1 MGSLIDKNKL
11 KAKAIEVIVKNK
23 LIFIEDVCAMCGV
36 SKNWFYQHFTIDSDD
51 YYELSKLLEANKIN
65 LKVALRKKWFD
76 SDNATT
82 QLALYRLC
90 ATSDE
95 HRKLNQAYIDHS
107 GTIHVPNIEV
117 TDNETSDAIKSLFTN
132 E

>member
-1 MGSLIDKNKL
+1 MAYNKDELKTKSIEAIKKNR
-11 KAKAIEVIVKNK
+11 
-23 LIFIEDVCAMCGV
+23 LIFVEDICAMIGI
-36 SKNWFYQHFTIDSDD
+36 SKPTFYSHFPVNLDD
-51 YYELSKLLEANKIN
+51 FNELSNLLDENKIS
-65 LKVALRKKWFD
+65 LKVSLRKKWFD

-95 HRKLNQAYIDHS
+95 HRKLNQAYVDHS

-117 TDNETSDAIKSLFTN
+117 TDNETSDAIKSLFSN

>member
-1 MGSLIDKNKL
+1 MAYDTEIL
-11 KAKAIEVIVKNK
+11 KTKAIEAIKKNK
-23 LIFIEDVCAMCGV
+23 LIFVEDICAMIGV
-36 SKNWFYQHFTIDSDD
+36 SKPTFYSHFPVNLDD
-51 YYELSKLLEANKIN
+51 FNELSNLLDENKIS
-65 LKVALRKKWFD
+65 LKVSLRKKWFD

-95 HRKLNQAYIDHS
+95 HRKLNQAYVDNS
-107 GTIHVPNIEV
+107 GTIHFPKIEV
-117 TDNETSDAIKSLFTN
+117 TDNETSDAIKNLFTN